1 MSDRITTSA
10 ITKAL
15 RTRFAPPEWATFFEV
30 AQGTGGNG
38 GRGADKGGHTLDG
51 VTYFGRPDV

>member
-1 MSDRITTSA
+1 MNCQNRSPPTTNPGAARAQSA
-10 ITKAL
+10 DLGRVFNLKQ
-15 RTRFAPPEWATFFEV
+15 V
-30 AQGTGGNG
+30 G